1 MMITE
6 ATSTSTKDLM
16 RYYGVFDRR
25 EADFPMNFGLMALG
39 LDGTL
44 DQNIIK
50 TLIQGGFTNGCWPLI
65 GSVLWRHPSRSHRFE
80 IFSKTGW
87 QICQKDESQIGLFL
101 ATMKNASCPGNV
113 S

>member
-50 TLIQGGFTNGCWPLI
+50 TLIQGGFTNRFSKACFLI
-65 GSVLWRHPSRSHRFE
+65 GWIDPV
-80 IFSKTGW
+80 
-87 QICQKDESQIGLFL
+87 
-101 ATMKNASCPGNV
+101 
-113 S
+113 

>member
-1 MMITE
+1 
-6 ATSTSTKDLM
+6 M

-50 TLIQGGFTNGCWPLI
+50 TLIQGGVQIDARKLVYDWLDWI
-65 GSVLWRHPSRSHRFE
+65 G
-80 IFSKTGW
+80 FSAIKATS
-87 QICQKDESQIGLFL
+87 IC
-101 ATMKNASCPGNV
+101 NPC
-113 S
+113 